1 MSIVSWVL
9 VGLVAGAVAR
19 LVVRSRRMGCLF
31 TVAVGII
38 GGLVGGALFHAAG
51 QRGLDEFSIWS
62 IFVASVGATALLWV
76 LESIRTSR

>member
-1 MSIVSWVL
+1 VSIVSWVV
-9 VGLVAGAVAR
+9 VGLVAGVVAR
-19 LVVRSRRMGCLF
+19 LVVPGRRMGCLF

-51 QRGLDEFSIWS
+51 QRGINDFSIWS
-62 IFVASVGATALLWV
+62 IFVSTVGAIALLWV

>member
-1 MSIVSWVL
+1 
-9 VGLVAGAVAR
+9 
-19 LVVRSRRMGCLF
+19 MGCLF

-51 QRGLDEFSIWS
+51 QRGLDDFSVWS